1 MRLERSILVT
11 LAAHESALQRIK
23 SLTRAIGEHLGQ
35 CENRFDQLGPKPVN
49 ELPELGELPWP
60 NGSEEHWR
68 ILYGEKNRRKTHLW
82 DAFQMWSDNEDRR
95 LNDDEVMDYLL
106 KQGCVHCTRAWY
118 FARERKKARL
128 ALRGFR
134 LSLRALGKSAIK
146 ALEPKR

>member
-1 MRLERSILVT
+1 MKLERSIIIT

-23 SLTRAIGEHLGQ
+23 SLTRDIGEHLGK
-35 CENRFDQLGPKPVN
+35 CDNRFDQIGPKPVN
-49 ELPELGELPWP
+49 EFPELGDLPWP

-68 ILYGEKNRRKTHLW
+68 ILYDEKNRRKTHMW
-82 DAFQMWSDNEDRR
+82 EAFQEWSEDEDRR
-95 LNDDEVMDYLL
+95 LNDDEVMRYLL

-118 FARERKKARL
+118 FAVERKKARKSL
-128 ALRGFR
+128 HGFR